1 MRLKFEYTNKLINYL
16 LQIEKYKASLDYL
29 FLPTRE
35 KQKLMYEAKLKRT
48 HFSTS
53 IEGNVLSYNQ
63 VEKVISN
70 KTDKRLSAEQEVLK
84 QYN

>member
-1 MRLKFEYTNKLINYL
+1 MKLEFKYTNNLLDFL
-16 LQIEKYKASLDYL
+16 LQIEKYKTVLDYL

-35 KQKLMYEAKLKRT
+35 KQKLMYEAKLKKT

-63 VEKVISN
+63 VEKESEHIYLN
-70 KTDKRLSAEQEVLK
+70 M
-84 QYN
+84 N

>member
-1 MRLKFEYTNKLINYL
+1 MKLEFKYTNNL
-16 LQIEKYKASLDYL
+16 LDFLLKIEKYKTVLDYL

-35 KQKLMYEAKLKRT
+35 KQKLMYEAKLKKT

-63 VEKVISN
+63 VEKESEHIYLN
-70 KTDKRLSAEQEVLK
+70 M
-84 QYN
+84 N